1 MSQVSNRRRR
11 HKKNKNTKLILG
23 SIAAVGIVAVGGYAL
38 GSTYYSK
45 HFLPNTQVE
54 AVEISNMS
62 LEQAQK
68 TMDDQ
73 HKNQTFQ
80 IKLDNQVVKEFKK
93 SDFGMESNFKAT
105 LESILD
111 AQNPCTSGVIT

>member
-1 MSQVSNRRRR
+1 MSQVSNRRKR

-38 GSTYYSK
+38 GSNYYSK

-68 TMDDQ
+68 IVDDQ
-73 HKNQTFQ
+73 HKNQSFQ
-80 IKLDNQVVKEFKK
+80 IKLDNQVLKEIKK
-93 SDFGMESNFKAT
+93 SDFGMESNSKGAKSLVLGWIILFK
-105 LESILD
+105 
-111 AQNPCTSGVIT
+111 